1 MAKIM
6 KLDKAREAMII
17 KEVLKLMEEEL
28 FENGTMYGLTTHQ
41 INALSEQA
49 TFYAEKEKVPV
60 RSYLPISATRH

>member
-41 INALSEQA
+41 INALGEQT
-49 TFYAEKEKVPV
+49 TFYAEKDKVSV
-60 RSYLPISATRH
+60 RSYLPMNTTRH

>member
-49 TFYAEKEKVPV
+49 ALYSQKEVSV
-60 RSYLPISATRH
+60 RSYLPVSATRH

>member
-41 INALSEQA
+41 INALIEQG
-49 TFYAEKEKVPV
+49 TLYSQKEVSV
-60 RSYLPISATRH
+60 RSYLPVSATRH

>member
-49 TFYAEKEKVPV
+49 TLYSQKEVSV
-60 RSYLPISATRH
+60 RSYLPVSATRH